1 MSTPIA
7 EQPLAPPVPVAA
19 ESFIAPPAAAS
30 PASAASKT
38 VFSVIL
44 AISFCHLLNDMMQ
57 ALLSAIYPSLKASL
71 HLNFAQIGF
80 ITLSFQTAASLLQ
93 PAIGFAA
100 DRRPMPWSLPAGMVA
115 SLLGLITLSLANSY
129 WMVILAA
136 LFIGC
141 GSAVFHPE
149 SSRVARMAS
158 GGRPGL
164 AQALFQVGGN
174 TGQALG
180 PLTAAVIV
188 AMYGQRSIAW
198 YAGLALLGFVV
209 LWQVGRWY
217 KHHGLARLGAHRAPH
232 RGALPRKE
240 ILQAVAVLL
249 LLIFSKYL
257 YLTSISSY
265 YTFYLIHAFGLSVSQ
280 AQLHLFIFLAAVAG
294 GTLAGGP
301 LGDHFGRK
309 YVIWVSIL
317 GALPFTLMLPHA
329 DLFWTTVL
337 SVIIG
342 FVMASAF
349 PAIVVYA
356 QELLPGNVGMVAGL
370 FFGYSF
376 GIAGLGA
383 AALGVLADHTGIA
396 FVYQFCAFLPAIG
409 MLTFFLP
416 DFSARKRL

>member
-1 MSTPIA
+1 MTD
-7 EQPLAPPVPVAA
+7 
-19 ESFIAPPAAAS
+19 AAAK
-30 PASAASKT
+30 PHHNTAF
-38 VFSVIL
+38 VVLF

-57 ALLSAIYPSLKASL
+57 ALLSAIYPSLKMAL

-80 ITLSFQTAASLLQ
+80 ITLAFQATASLLQ

-100 DRRPMPWSLPAGMVA
+100 DRRPMPWSLPCGMIA
-115 SLLGLITLSLANSY
+115 TLLGLVALSVATSY
-129 WMVILAA
+129 PMVIASA
-136 LFIGC
+136 LLIGC

-158 GGRPGL
+158 GGRHGL

-174 TGQALG
+174 SGQALG
-180 PLTAAVIV
+180 PLTAALIV
-188 AMYGQRSIAW
+188 ALYGQRSIAW
-198 YAGLALLGFVV
+198 YAGLALIGFVV
-209 LWQVGRWY
+209 LWNVGRWY
-217 KHHGLARLGAHRAPH
+217 KHHGLARMGAHRAAH
-232 RGALPRKE
+232 HAALPKGK

-249 LLIFSKYL
+249 LLIFSKYF

-265 YTFYLIHAFGLSVSQ
+265 YTFYLIHAFGLSVRM
-280 AQLHLFIFLAAVAG
+280 AQLHLFIFLAAVAA
-294 GTLAGGP
+294 GTLAGGW

-329 DLFWTTVL
+329 DLFWTTIL
-337 SVIIG
+337 SIAIG
-342 FVMASAF
+342 FIMSSAF

-376 GIAGLGA
+376 GVAGIGA
-383 AALGVLADHTGIA
+383 AALGVLADHTDIV
-396 FVYQFCAFLPAIG
+396 FVYDVCAFLPAIG
-409 MLTFFLP
+409 LLTMFLP
-416 DFSARKRL
+416 NLPGRKK